1 MDKALA
7 NELIYEVSIVVPIY
21 NGEEYIAA
29 KLESLKGIQGVNYEV
44 IIALN
49 RSTDKSEELINC
61 HSKNIKNLRVIK
73 HSSYMQG
80 GENFQSGVQAARG
93 HFIFV
98 SAVDDIC
105 DKNFYC
111 EAVKILNEK
120 EIVCAVS
127 PMSRFDDKSH
137 GNKPIGFELLGD
149 AEERVRTLFKNI
161 RVSHGIFYSLI
172 RRNVATALYRNFAK
186 DYSFIG
192 GDWLFDLK
200 LALEG
205 EVFRAKSSE
214 CIFGVKG
221 VSRER
226 NYLSPVGARYF
237 KTIFPYSNLVVNV
250 IKLSKGQKLRVK
262 VLLFKIS
269 LRFLWGNLHRY
280 LFSFPYIRNLRK
292 VVK

>member
-1 MDKALA
+1 MVKALA

-29 KLESLKGIQGVNYEV
+29 KLESLKGIEGVNYEV
-44 IIALN
+44 VIALN

-61 HSKNIKNLRVIK
+61 HSRNIKNLRVIK
-73 HSSYMQG
+73 HSSYIEG
-80 GENFQSGVQAARG
+80 GQNFQSGVQAARG

-111 EAVKILNEK
+111 EAVEILNEK
-120 EIVCAVS
+120 ETVCAVS
-127 PMSRFDDKSH
+127 PMTRFDDKSH

-172 RRNVATALYRNFAK
+172 RHNVATTLYRNFAE

-205 EVFRAKSSE
+205 EVFRAKRSE

-226 NYLSPVGARYF
+226 NHLSPVDTSYF

-250 IKLSKGQKLRVK
+250 IKLSRGQNLRIK
-262 VLLFKIS
+262 VFLFKIS
-269 LRFLWGNLHRY
+269 LGFLWGNLNRY
-280 LFSFPYIRNLRK
+280 MFSFPYIRNLRK

>member
-1 MDKALA
+1 
-7 NELIYEVSIVVPIY
+7 
-21 NGEEYIAA
+21 
-29 KLESLKGIQGVNYEV
+29 
-44 IIALN
+44 
-49 RSTDKSEELINC
+49 
-61 HSKNIKNLRVIK
+61 
-73 HSSYMQG
+73 
-80 GENFQSGVQAARG
+80 
-93 HFIFV
+93 V

-120 EIVCAVS
+120 ETVCAVS
-127 PMSRFDDKSH
+127 PMSRFDDKFH

-205 EVFRAKSSE
+205 EVLRAKSSE
-214 CIFGVKG
+214 CVFGVKG
-221 VSRER
+221 GSRER
-226 NYLSPVGARYF
+226 NYMSSVGTSYF
-237 KTIFPYSNLVVNV
+237 KTLFPYSNLVVHI
-250 IKLSKGQKLRVK
+250 IKLSKRQKLSVK

-269 LRFLWGNLHRY
+269 LGLLWGNIHRY
-280 LFSFPYIRNLRK
+280 FFSFSYIGKLLK
-292 VVK
+292 GVKQE

>member
-1 MDKALA
+1 MSGAVA
-7 NELIYEVSIVVPIY
+7 TGPIYEVSIVLPIY

-29 KLESLKGIQGVNYEV
+29 KLESLTGIEGVNYEV

-49 RSTDKSEELINC
+49 KGTDKSEELIDFY
-61 HSKNIKNLRVIK
+61 SKNIQNLHIIR
-73 HSSYMQG
+73 HSSYLEG
-80 GENFQSGVQAARG
+80 GKNFESGVQAARG

-105 DKNFYC
+105 DKEFYR
-111 EAVKILNEK
+111 EAVKILNKK
-120 EIVCAVS
+120 ETACAVA
-127 PMSRFDDKSH
+127 PMSRFDDNSH
-137 GNKPIGFELLGD
+137 GNKPIGFELLGNT
-149 AEERVRTLFKNI
+149 EERVRTLFHNI

-172 RRNVATALYRNFAK
+172 RRNVATTLYQNFYS

-205 EVFRAKSSE
+205 EVLRAKSSE
-214 CIFGVKG
+214 CVFGVKG
-221 VSRER
+221 TSRER
-226 NYLSPVGARYF
+226 NYMSPVGTSYF
-237 KTIFPYSNLVVNV
+237 KTVFPYSSLVVQI
-250 IKLSKGQKLRVK
+250 IKLSKRQKLSVK

-269 LRFLWGNLHRY
+269 LGLLWGNMHRY
-280 LFSFPYIRNLRK
+280 FFSFLYIRKLWK

>member
-1 MDKALA
+1 M
-7 NELIYEVSIVVPIY
+7 E
-21 NGEEYIAA
+21 
-29 KLESLKGIQGVNYEV
+29 
-44 IIALN
+44 
-49 RSTDKSEELINC
+49 
-61 HSKNIKNLRVIK
+61 
-73 HSSYMQG
+73 G

-120 EIVCAVS
+120 ETVCAVS
-127 PMSRFDDKSH
+127 PMTRFDDKSH

-172 RRNVATALYRNFAK
+172 RRNVATALYQNFAE

-226 NYLSPVGARYF
+226 NYLSSVGARYF

-250 IKLSKGQKLRVK
+250 IKLSRGQRLRMK
-262 VLLFKIS
+262 VLLFKITYS
-269 LRFLWGNLHRY
+269 LFWGNLLRY
-280 LFSFPYIRNLRK
+280 MFSFPYIRNLRK